1 MTGHDRLDVR
11 RTFDG
16 WKRITLRTI
25 RVAYTASKFGLA
37 MMAPAHAL
45 PHCITTSLTV
55 DCRTASTES
64 PSSAI
69 WLP

>member
-11 RTFDG
+11 RPLSG
-16 WKRITLRTI
+16 WKTTTVRTI
-25 RVAYTASKFGLA
+25 RVAYTAAKIGLA
-37 MMAPAHAL
+37 MMVPAHAL

-55 DCRTASTES
+55 DCKTASTEV
-64 PSSAI
+64 PSAPI